1 MNSFRDPVDHSLA
14 SKGLRFANFIID
26 YIFLLVLMFMF
37 GVVLAILNMTSLL
50 EVFDKPFIG
59 NIVGIFIYFVFM
71 LVQEAAFKGRSLGK
85 LITGTQVV
93 MEDGSEPT
101 MNEYFVRSIS
111 RCVPFEAFS
120 FFGTTGWHDSWSNTR
135 VVIKKEFEENQ
146 LKFNSIEQIGSNS

>member
-14 SKGLRFANFIID
+14 SKGLRFVNFIIA
-26 YIFLLVLMFMF
+26 YIFLLVLMFML
-37 GVVLAILNMTSLL
+37 GVVLAALNMTSLL

-71 LVQEAAFKGRSLGK
+71 MVQEAIFKGRSLGK
-85 LITGTQVV
+85 FVTGTQVV

-135 VVIKKEFEENQ
+135 VVIKKEFEDNQ

>member
-14 SKGLRFANFIID
+14 SKGLRFVNFIID
-26 YIFLLVLMFMF
+26 YIFLLVLMFML
-37 GVVLAILNMTSLL
+37 GVVLAALNMTSLL

-71 LVQEAAFKGRSLGK
+71 MVQEAIFKGRSLGK
-85 LITGTQVV
+85 FVTGTQVV

-101 MNEYFVRSIS
+101 MNEFFVRSIS

-135 VVIKKEFEENQ
+135 VVIKKEFEDNQ
-146 LKFNSIEQIGSNS
+146 LKFKSIDQIGSNS